1 MFLFGSLFLFAPI
14 GLPGIGVGKKIGGI
28 TNVLSILVHH
38 LDYFLSFVA
47 IVLLIYIVL
56 KFIKYIYK
64 IKLRKIEIL
73 FYRLYSEILLLDK
86 VKKSAKIK
94 FSEKESIDLI
104 LKKINTWFFIRKV
117 GKRNKDRLVDGLGYI
132 KNDKLDTE
140 SSLILVNNWVRMLS
154 WLINNL

>member
-1 MFLFGSLFLFAPI
+1 MFLFGSLFLFAPV
-14 GLPGIGVGKKIGGI
+14 GLPGMGVGKKIGGI
-28 TNVLSILVHH
+28 TNVLSLLVKH
-38 LDYFLSFVA
+38 LDYFLSFVV
-47 IVLLIYIVL
+47 IVLFIYIIL

-86 VKKSAKIK
+86 AKKSAKIK

-104 LKKINTWFFIRKV
+104 LKKINTWFFVRKV